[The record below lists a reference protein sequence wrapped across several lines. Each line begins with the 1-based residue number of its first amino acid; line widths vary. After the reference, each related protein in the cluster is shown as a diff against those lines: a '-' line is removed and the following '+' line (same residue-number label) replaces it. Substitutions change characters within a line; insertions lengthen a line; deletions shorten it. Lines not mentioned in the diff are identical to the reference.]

1 MATSKNMAM
10 FNSPVQG
17 DPVSPMQ
24 EGDPHIL
31 YLPPDTKKP
40 LRIQDTRK
48 IDGVTGK
55 PVSDTNR
62 LTRDA
67 DVDIMSRIIRKAK
80 QAKIDPYTALALAH
94 QETGMAP
101 GGDTEWNP
109 FHLIDNRPDDLVDAG
124 IKTLKDK
131 MDYARRLGKTN
142 EADIIQGFNGYGKV
156 GKNTEGKQKMMYG
169 IDVSQQP
176 IDMNRNPVYGKR
188 IIDIRD
194 NILKKNP
201 DIVKLVSETN

>member
-1 MATSKNMAM
+1 M
-10 FNSPVQG
+10 FNSPVQDG
-17 DPVSPMQ
+17 GASPMQ
-24 EGDPHIL
+24 AGDPHIL

-48 IDGVTGK
+48 IDGITGK
-55 PVSDTNR
+55 PVMDTNSLSR
-62 LTRDA
+62 NA
-67 DVDIMSRIIRKAK
+67 DPTIVTKIIRAAK
-80 QAKIDPYTALALAH
+80 QAKIDPYTALAYAH
-94 QETGMAP
+94 QETGLS
-101 GGDTEWNP
+101 GDEDSAWNP
-109 FHLIDNRPDDLVDAG
+109 FHILTNVSDKEDPTVQGVRF
-124 IKTLKDK
+124 LKDK
-131 MDYARRLGKTN
+131 MDYAKRLGKNN
-142 EADIIQGFNGYGKV
+142 EADVLQAFNGYGKV
-156 GKNTEGKQKMMYG
+156 GRHTEGNQNKMYG